1 MSSGI
6 ELIRAVQ
13 RYSAPGEKIGQH
25 SMHDRC
31 AQLSLDIVA
40 NYRHA
45 SFGNAPPPLRIA
57 GNEHGHGIDE
67 GHTGTQ
73 RAFSEKFCRLLTA
86 DRIPEERRVGKEG
99 ASTCRLRWLPYL

>member
-1 MSSGI
+1 MRISDWSSDVCSSDL
-6 ELIRAVQ
+6 LIRAVQ

-45 SFGNAPPPLRIA
+45 SFGKAPPPLRIA

-67 GHTGTQ
+67 GH
-73 RAFSEKFCRLLTA
+73 RS
-86 DRIPEERRVGKEG
+86 EERSVGKG
-99 ASTCRLRWLPYL
+99 WVRRVKSGVSPDH